1 MGTEYTHAK
10 VNLIDSGF
18 IIQTAN
24 LTHSSFAK
32 NREHFFQSFDTG
44 VQASLQTIFEKD
56 RNGEKINIKDIHPN
70 LVVCN
75 INCRGVIEHLLSGA
89 QESIIIQTQY
99 ITDNALR
106 DILRQKK
113 SLTELK
119 MLVADT
125 KDNTNLVRIF

>member
-24 LTHSSFAK
+24 LTQSSFAS

-44 VQASLQTIFEKD
+44 IQTSLKTIFEKD
-56 RNGEKINIKDIHPN
+56 RNGEKITMKDIHPN

-99 ITDNALR
+99 ITDESIR

-113 SLTELK
+113 SLAELK

-125 KDNTNLVRIF
+125 DSNTNLVRIF

>member
-10 VNLIDSGF
+10 VNLFDSGF

-24 LTHSSFAK
+24 LTNSSFAS
-32 NREHFFQSFDTG
+32 NREHFFQSYDSG
-44 VQASLQTIFEKD
+44 VWKSLHTIFEKD
-56 RNGEKINIKDIHPN
+56 RNGEKITIKDIHPN

-75 INCRGVIEHLLSGA
+75 INCRGVIEQLLSSA
-89 QESIIIQTQY
+89 EESIIIQTQY
-99 ITDNALR
+99 ITDEFIRNLLR
-106 DILRQKK
+106 EKK
-113 SLTELK
+113 SLPEFK